1 MKRVDVNWKEVN
13 ELGERTHKNSEE
25 IAVILDKMIEIVD
38 SLPECWQGA
47 DSENYI
53 TSTKNYFERL
63 KEDKNYLERWSDT
76 FKRSSKRYNGGVE
89 DGLAKIRKVNEEY
102 TLQNPILEN
111 MNEVSMYG
119 N

>member
-1 MKRVDVNWKEVN
+1 MKKVDVNWKEVS

-25 IAVILDKMIEIVD
+25 ISVVLEKIIEIIE
-38 SLPECWQGA
+38 SIPEGWQGA

-63 KEDKNYLERWSDT
+63 KEDRNYLEKWSNT

-89 DGLAKIRKVNEEY
+89 DGLTRIRKVNEEY
-102 TLQNPILEN
+102 MLPNPILEN
-111 MNEVSMYG
+111 LNEVSMYEQ
-119 N
+119 